1 MYFKTVFTTTEHKIK
16 QQLVQYSVNGL
27 AASMQ
32 KFSATSMGKK
42 NYHLQN
48 QTWVI
53 LRKNIKTLLS
63 CKIHTA
69 AI

>member
-48 QTWVI
+48 QT
-53 LRKNIKTLLS
+53 
-63 CKIHTA
+63 
-69 AI
+69 